1 MESNTDINKLDSK
14 GFYFDSKHKNNFTST
29 PTAHSNRKF
38 EINKAKIKKLFEI
51 KWSNKKLFES
61 LFCLNEYDEIEANKA
76 QAIKSKRVIFA
87 DKLGMDLELIHTI
100 KINNQAHRNENEL
113 NQLLTKQSFFN
124 SYSQNN
130 ENDDSSNYKSF
141 NNVIIKQ
148 NDKVLIPKFILC
160 PDNNYEKLIKNGNFL
175 NYV

>member
-1 MESNTDINKLDSK
+1 MIMESNTDINKLDSK

-100 KINNQAHRNENEL
+100 KINTE
-113 NQLLTKQSFFN
+113 
-124 SYSQNN
+124 
-130 ENDDSSNYKSF
+130 
-141 NNVIIKQ
+141 
-148 NDKVLIPKFILC
+148 
-160 PDNNYEKLIKNGNFL
+160 
-175 NYV
+175 